1 MIKKNKKPLI
11 LTLLLSVSVIAFSFK
26 EDFFRIAKNIEILS
40 ALFKDLNLYYVDEV
54 KPGDVMK
61 KGIDAM
67 LNSLDPYTDYIP
79 ETEIE
84 DFRFMTTGQYGGI
97 GATIRKSEDYVVVA
111 EPYEGFPANKND
123 LRAGDKILEIDGK
136 SIKGK
141 NTDEVS
147 KLLKGQPGS
156 EVKLLIERP
165 SETDKILK
173 TLNREEIKIH
183 PVSYYGMLNENTGY
197 ILLNQF
203 TENASKEIKSAY
215 EELNKKTELK
225 GLVLDLRGNPGGLL
239 FEAINICNLFIDK
252 GEPVVSTKG
261 RVADW
266 NKTYRA
272 LNNPIAKE
280 IPIAVLVNSSSA
292 SASEIVSGTM
302 QDLDRGVIIGQ
313 RTFGKGLVQNTRP
326 VSYNAKLKL
335 TTAKYYI
342 PSGRCI
348 QAIDY
353 SNRNEDGSV
362 GRIPDSLAKC
372 FKTHNGRVV
381 KDGGGIEPDIKTTA
395 KKYSKIAQSLAGK
408 NLIFDFATQYR
419 LKHIAIAAPDSF
431 IISENDFTEF
441 AEFIKNK
448 DYQYTTKTE
457 NLLKEFKETSTQEK
471 YFDEAKDKFE
481 QLEKKL
487 HHDKQDDLLKNK
499 TEIIELLTQE
509 IVTRYYYQKGKI
521 KNNLTRDSDI
531 TTALE
536 ILSNKEKYKQLLDGS
551 NLYLNSSDKK

>member
-272 LNNPIAKE
+272 LNN
-280 IPIAVLVNSSSA
+280 
-292 SASEIVSGTM
+292 
-302 QDLDRGVIIGQ
+302 
-313 RTFGKGLVQNTRP
+313 
-326 VSYNAKLKL
+326 
-335 TTAKYYI
+335 
-342 PSGRCI
+342 
-348 QAIDY
+348 
-353 SNRNEDGSV
+353 
-362 GRIPDSLAKC
+362 
-372 FKTHNGRVV
+372 
-381 KDGGGIEPDIKTTA
+381 
-395 KKYSKIAQSLAGK
+395 
-408 NLIFDFATQYR
+408 
-419 LKHIAIAAPDSF
+419 
-431 IISENDFTEF
+431 
-441 AEFIKNK
+441 
-448 DYQYTTKTE
+448 
-457 NLLKEFKETSTQEK
+457 
-471 YFDEAKDKFE
+471 
-481 QLEKKL
+481 
-487 HHDKQDDLLKNK
+487 
-499 TEIIELLTQE
+499 
-509 IVTRYYYQKGKI
+509 
-521 KNNLTRDSDI
+521 
-531 TTALE
+531 
-536 ILSNKEKYKQLLDGS
+536 
-551 NLYLNSSDKK
+551 